1 GRFYRGIIV
10 PHKRQYILLGDA
22 VNHSDGDIYS
32 KEINASDVDT
42 LAIEKGLKGAPD
54 DRWVFTE
61 KNPMRELNA
70 AADLA
75 AASRSLRGYNDV
87 LADDCLT
94 IAKEIW
100 EITKPKFPVAKL
112 SLAVELLKTTKDK
125 KFAEFLIEN
134 TDDITKDIDK
144 TGWIVGPVLDLVAND
159 NFKEKIRK
167 SVKEYLKEV
176 VKLGKETPYGMPYKP
191 NIWGAGWGI
200 QSFGVQQY
208 YLHTSFPDIFPDT
221 YLLNA
226 MNFVLGVHPGVNTS
240 SFASG
245 VGSRSLM
252 QAYGTTRGE
261 HSHIPGGI
269 GSGTALIRPDF
280 PELLEW
286 PFLWQQTEYVLGG
299 GTTDYMHLI
308 LAANKLLK
316 DKN

>member
-1 GRFYRGIIV
+1 MRVNDRYKVWHDVCHLDDARMAPTNHNHFDGYIQGEETLTKYKSGEHVPGINVGGWHDAGDYDLRVESQASTVGGLSHIYELFDVKYDNTTINQQTKTVEMLQPDGVPDILQQIEHGALSVVGGYKSLGRFYRGIIV

-75 AASRSLRGYNDV
+75 AASRSLRGYNDA

-134 TDDITKDIDK
+134 TDDIAKGIDR

-167 SVKEYLKEV
+167 SVKEY
-176 VKLGKETPYGMPYKP
+176 
-191 NIWGAGWGI
+191 
-200 QSFGVQQY
+200 
-208 YLHTSFPDIFPDT
+208 
-221 YLLNA
+221 
-226 MNFVLGVHPGVNTS
+226 
-240 SFASG
+240 
-245 VGSRSLM
+245 
-252 QAYGTTRGE
+252 
-261 HSHIPGGI
+261 
-269 GSGTALIRPDF
+269 
-280 PELLEW
+280 
-286 PFLWQQTEYVLGG
+286 
-299 GTTDYMHLI
+299 
-308 LAANKLLK
+308 
-316 DKN
+316 